1 MSIYLYLFKQFAGK
15 FNYGYTYHFDVNE
28 SSGVSVPIYLLLQKA
43 LTYLNKGQKNE
54 GLDLFIYCTMHT
66 DDGYLRQLLLKEAIY
81 YQISVIP
88 LAAQMA
94 LDTWNDLSGKVV
106 KELPFSLNG
115 RLQVCVKEIET
126 RYPLH
131 SLCLKKQMLEQK
143 LSKGFPLW
151 DELTEGLEDYCLCIT
166 QFYKYLYREE
176 WLEQENSVFLPAE
189 YRFSRVV
196 LAALEALKQEKMPE
210 AVSLFGDAFHINPDM
225 SGVITELI
233 RQTVRRLDNP
243 ALQAGTEFLQL
254 ASQMKETLRTLLIW
268 IRQEFIR
275 RTRS

>member
-1 MSIYLYLFKQFAGK
+1 
-15 FNYGYTYHFDVNE
+15 
-28 SSGVSVPIYLLLQKA
+28 
-43 LTYLNKGQKNE
+43 
-54 GLDLFIYCTMHT
+54 
-66 DDGYLRQLLLKEAIY
+66 
-81 YQISVIP
+81 
-88 LAAQMA
+88 MA

-166 QFYKYLYREE
+166 QFYNYLYREE

-189 YRFSRVV
+189 YRFS
-196 LAALEALKQEKMPE
+196 
-210 AVSLFGDAFHINPDM
+210 
-225 SGVITELI
+225 

-254 ASQMKETLRTLLIW
+254 ASQMKETLRTLLYANQMEPAAEILNQLLPIIPEDLELIW